1 MAIWT
6 NHQFSGTMSD
16 YVKLWCDGIV
26 EMYQSSRITWVF
38 IIKFRYINC
47 LQHIVMMIP
56 DVEFTRYPKTS
67 WPRDPAQPY
76 QIHWDPLL
84 GPFCCG
90 KSSFFN
96 REKWGENVTRRT
108 HDTQLGQIWSVPP
121 DPEGSK
127 SPICV
132 FFKSPSDLFFGVL
145 QKDSGKKHAWI
156 FRGGNVVSF
165 SFFSTKDMLWV
176 CYLFSGLSS

>member
-1 MAIWT
+1 MRCFWFFEGGCPVQPPGNYENRPKLPQKEMAIWT

-76 QIHWDPLL
+76 QIHWDPFARTVLL
-84 GPFCCG
+84 WKIVIFQPRKMGRKRHETDARHPVRANLISPTG
-90 KSSFFN
+90 S
-96 REKWGENVTRRT
+96 G
-108 HDTQLGQIWSVPP
+108 GIQIP
-121 DPEGSK
+121 DL
-127 SPICV
+127 C
-132 FFKSPSDLFFGVL
+132 LF
-145 QKDSGKKHAWI
+145 
-156 FRGGNVVSF
+156 
-165 SFFSTKDMLWV
+165 
-176 CYLFSGLSS
+176 